1 MLIRSLRKLVCLSAL
16 LASAM
21 AQAGPLILSG
31 DTNLINRLGIN
42 AGNNAF
48 FDNILGSGSSVG
60 VLSTNPSLCCL
71 GTADDNVVSYYDAK
85 AGVTAALINGPIGA
99 GSLAGFDVFVIAVP
113 EAAIGAAGVT
123 ELSAFLAGSGTLFL
137 LGDNAS
143 FPAENANLN
152 SLLAALGSSMSI
164 VADNLDAGFNP
175 ALIDAH
181 PLTAGTAGFE
191 YAATSRV
198 AGGTSLY
205 RSLNRSTFLAVE
217 NYGTRVPEP
226 TSLMLAGIAVAA
238 LAASR
243 RIRV

>member
-1 MLIRSLRKLVCLSAL
+1 MLIRSLRTLVCLSAL

-31 DTNLINRLGIN
+31 DSNIINRLGVN

-48 FDNILGSGSSVG
+48 FDNILGTGNSVG
-60 VLSTNPSLCCL
+60 VLSTTPTACCL
-71 GTADDNVVSYYDAK
+71 GNADDQVVSYYGAK
-85 AGVTAALINGPIGA
+85 AGVTATLVNGPIGA
-99 GSLAGFDVFVIAVP
+99 GSLAGFDVFVIASP

-137 LGDNAS
+137 LGENDG
-143 FPAENANLN
+143 FPTEIANLN
-152 SLLAALGSSMSI
+152 SLLAALGSGMSI
-164 VADNLDAGFNP
+164 VTDNLNAGFNV

-191 YAATSRV
+191 YAATSQV

-205 RSLNRSTFLAVE
+205 RTLNRSTFLAVE

-243 RIRV
+243 RIRA